1 MINLILVQNREEIKE
16 ELTEVSNDINIEEI
30 EVNESRPGRE
40 NHDIMEG
47 NEQTSRGN
55 ITEENKEMRELF

>member
-16 ELTEVSNDINIEEI
+16 ELTEVPNDINIEKI
-30 EVNESRPGRE
+30 EVNESRPGRK

-47 NEQTSRGN
+47 NEQTYQ
-55 ITEENKEMRELF
+55 EET

>member
-1 MINLILVQNREEIKE
+1 M
-16 ELTEVSNDINIEEI
+16 SNDVNIEEI

-47 NEQTSRGN
+47 NEQTYQ
-55 ITEENKEMRELF
+55 EET

>member
-1 MINLILVQNREEIKE
+1 MIKLILVQNREEIKE

-47 NEQTSRGN
+47 NEQTYQ
-55 ITEENKEMRELF
+55 EET